1 MICRTGE
8 QRITEQPNPISFRF
22 SSSHL
27 TLFPLKTSLWQFT
40 LNHPISSACFDT
52 ISLFLLSL
60 FSPHY
65 YLFWNIYSFISQ
77 IVISVLLLL
86 PYSILPWSTICKFCP
101 INGWHDKKNPSKTP
115 LILHYK
121 RYFIPIFFSLLD
133 SHRLCLWISA
143 IKRKSSHNIVMFLM
157 PLLFLKSSGY

>member
-27 TLFPLKTSLWQFT
+27 TLFPLKTSLWQLI

-77 IVISVLLLL
+77 IVIPVLLLL

-101 INGWHDKKNPSKTP
+101 INGWHNKKIHQK
-115 LILHYK
+115 
-121 RYFIPIFFSLLD
+121 
-133 SHRLCLWISA
+133 
-143 IKRKSSHNIVMFLM
+143 
-157 PLLFLKSSGY
+157 PLLFCTTRDISSLFSFLYLTVTDCACEFLQ